1 MNTISICHITTAHP
15 RYDVR
20 IYHKYVKSL
29 SQSGYYVSLCVA
41 DGLGNQF
48 KEDVNFIDIGKPVN
62 RFSRFFFLP
71 LKMFNKVKR
80 IKADIYHFHDPEFLL
95 PALFLK
101 KLGRKVIYDVHED
114 VPRSLKGRDWLP
126 QWILTIIAF
135 FFELMENFI
144 TKRLTGIIT
153 ATPHICDRFL
163 QFNKNTIDINNYP
176 IREEFNCDKI
186 PFENR
191 NDICYTGAVTE
202 IRGIRTLMDA
212 LFLCHEDI
220 KLHLAG
226 SFAYPEFEKEILNH
240 KAKDKLVYYG
250 LVDRVELSKIYNQC
264 FAGMV
269 TFLPYENHIYAQPN
283 KIFEYMSAGIAVIGS
298 GFKLW
303 REIIEYYEAGI
314 CVDPEDAEDIAQ
326 TINKYYVNR
335 QLASYH
341 ARNGQKIVKEKFNWK
356 NEKLKLLSFYS
367 GILTD

>member
-20 IYHKYVKSL
+20 IYHKYAKSL
-29 SQSGYYVSLCVA
+29 SQSGYDVSLCVA

-48 KEDVNFIDIGKPVN
+48 KEDVNFIDIGKPGN

-114 VPRSLKGRDWLP
+114 VPRSLTGRDWLP
-126 QWILTIIAF
+126 KWILTIIAF

-153 ATPHICDRFL
+153 ATPHIRDRFL

-212 LFLCHEDI
+212 LLRCHKDI

-226 SFAYPEFEKEILNH
+226 KFADSEFEKEILNH
-240 KAKDKLVYYG
+240 KAKDNLIYYG
-250 LVDRVELSKIYNQC
+250 LVERDKLNEIYNKC
-264 FAGMV
+264 FAGVV
-269 TFLPYENHIYAQPN
+269 TFLPYENHIHAQPN

-298 GFKLW
+298 DFKLW
-303 REIIEYYEAGI
+303 KVIIEKYHSGT
-314 CVDPEDAEDIAQ
+314 CVDPDNSEEIAQ
-326 TINKYYVNR
+326 VVNKYHGNK
-335 QLASYH
+335 QLASSH
-341 ARNGQKIVKEKFNWK
+341 GLNGKKIVQEKFNW
-356 NEKLKLLSFYS
+356 EKEKQKLLSFYS
-367 GILTD
+367 EMLID